1 MSSMP
6 HRRSVVLCPKA
17 NLPAEV
23 GIDQSL
29 GIKACSRLPALQQ
42 CQEDCALQLHFC
54 SEELQDFLSHPPGWC
69 SVCGTMLT
77 GEDWYASRMAAATM
91 NESGYLQAIS
101 KNGQRI
107 CWNCFKNATSPLNG
121 R

>member
-1 MSSMP
+1 MA

-54 SEELQDFLSHPPGWC
+54 SEELQDFLTHAPGWC

-77 GEDWYASRMAAATM
+77 GDDWYASRMAAATM
-91 NESGYLQAIS
+91 NDSGYLQAIS
-101 KNGQRI
+101 KNGQPI
-107 CWNCFKNATSPLNG
+107 CWNCFRNAASPLNG